1 MEKPVMRKARNTLRS
16 VVTALVIL
24 GIIAVV
30 GYAQKVVPLASKPVP
45 TASVTGGIDGQ
56 GDPRAIRITFV
67 DKSFGN
73 EQGTFV
79 SNPDYPPSLN
89 VYTNV
94 TSPGPKTQLLR
105 YYYCDGPHDEGDLMC
120 DVSEHN
126 PYNYKS
132 LDIYGGIAQKKSN
145 QVVFPVGSHWKIG
158 WKQTMSTIVEGDLK
172 KAVIY
177 ELTR

>member
-1 MEKPVMRKARNTLRS
+1 MRKARNTLP
-16 VVTALVIL
+16 VVVCALVIL
-24 GIIAVV
+24 GMIAVA
-30 GYAQKVVPLASKPVP
+30 GHAQKVVPLASKPVP
-45 TASVTGGIDGQ
+45 IVSVAGGIVGE
-56 GDPRAIRITFV
+56 GDPRAIPIQFLDRAFPYKPHTFV
-67 DKSFGN
+67 I
-73 EQGTFV
+73 

-120 DVSEHN
+120 DVSAHN

-172 KAVIY
+172 KEVIY
-177 ELTR
+177 DLTR

>member
-1 MEKPVMRKARNTLRS
+1 MRKARNTLRS

-56 GDPRAIRITFV
+56 GDPSKIRIEFNDRSFV
-67 DKSFGN
+67 AAGYPV
-73 EQGTFV
+73 GTIV
-79 SNPDYPPSLN
+79 ISNPDYPPSLN

-120 DVSEHN
+120 DVSAHN

-172 KAVIY
+172 NAVIY
-177 ELTR
+177 DFTR